1 MVISMADFIRTLKTG
16 YHALTE
22 SGQFLMLFMTA
33 LLFLWFLR
41 GFEKKEFRR
50 LATVMLLLLLC
61 PVSIKLLLLY
71 QTGFYGYENLWALLP
86 MTALLACAAVMAVFK
101 ITTIYISERRK
112 LRKAVSAK
120 REHVAE
126 VLAAALMA
134 VLLFFCGTM
143 EVAKSETG
151 QDFNGDKLPEEVAE
165 VLQLIEIPQE
175 EAVFL
180 LAPDEVAAW
189 ARIYSG
195 KILLPYGR
203 NLWEPALSAYTYDV
217 YMGDMQEL
225 HNWVNGTLATGSDG
239 EEALREE
246 EMVLSRCASA
256 GYDYLVFSA
265 ERNSG
270 EELRLA
276 MENQKEY
283 VCFAQTKDYVIYKLH

>member
-1 MVISMADFIRTLKTG
+1 MADFIRTLQTG

-101 ITTIYISERRK
+101 ITAIYISERRK

-120 REHVAE
+120 REHAAE
-126 VLAAALMA
+126 VFAVFLMA
-134 VLLFFCGTM
+134 LLLFFCGTM
-143 EVAKSETG
+143 EMAKSETG
-151 QDFNGDKLPEEVAE
+151 QDLNGDKLPEEVAE
-165 VLQLIEIPQE
+165 VLQLVEIPQE
-175 EAVFL
+175 EGVFV

-203 NLWEPALSAYTYDV
+203 NLWEPVLSAYTYDV
-217 YMGDMQEL
+217 YMGDMWEL

-246 EMVLSRCASA
+246 EMVLSCCASA

-265 ERNSG
+265 ERNN
-270 EELRLA
+270 EEGLRLA

-283 VCFAQTKDYVIYKLH
+283 VYFAQTEGYVIYKLQ

>member
-1 MVISMADFIRTLKTG
+1 MADFIRTLQTG

-101 ITTIYISERRK
+101 ITAIYISERRK

-120 REHVAE
+120 REHAAE
-126 VLAAALMA
+126 VFAVFLMA
-134 VLLFFCGTM
+134 L
-143 EVAKSETG
+143 AKSETG
-151 QDFNGDKLPEEVAE
+151 QDLNGDKLPEEVAE
-165 VLQLIEIPQE
+165 VLQLVEIPQE
-175 EAVFL
+175 EGVFL

-203 NLWEPALSAYTYDV
+203 NLWEPVLSAYTYDV
-217 YMGDMQEL
+217 YMGDMWEL

-265 ERNSG
+265 ERNN
-270 EELRLA
+270 EEGLRLA

-283 VCFAQTKDYVIYKLH
+283 VYFAQTEGYVIYKLQ

>member
-1 MVISMADFIRTLKTG
+1 
-16 YHALTE
+16 
-22 SGQFLMLFMTA
+22 MLFMTA

-101 ITTIYISERRK
+101 ITAIYISERRK

-120 REHVAE
+120 REHAAE
-126 VLAAALMA
+126 VFAVFLMA
-134 VLLFFCGTM
+134 LLLFFCGTM
-143 EVAKSETG
+143 EMAKSETG
-151 QDFNGDKLPEEVAE
+151 QDLNGDKLPEEVAE
-165 VLQLIEIPQE
+165 VLQLVEIPQE
-175 EAVFL
+175 EGVFL

-203 NLWEPALSAYTYDV
+203 NLWEPVLSAYTYDV
-217 YMGDMQEL
+217 YMGDMWEL

-265 ERNSG
+265 ERNN
-270 EELRLA
+270 EEGLRLA

-283 VCFAQTKDYVIYKLH
+283 VYFAQTEGYVIYKLQ